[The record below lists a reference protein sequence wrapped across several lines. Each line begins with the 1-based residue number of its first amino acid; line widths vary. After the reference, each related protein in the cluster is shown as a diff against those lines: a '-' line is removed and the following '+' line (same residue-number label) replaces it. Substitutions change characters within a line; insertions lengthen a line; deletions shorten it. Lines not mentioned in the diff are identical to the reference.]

1 MKISLSWLR
10 EWVPDA
16 PDAQELAE
24 RLTLAGLEVDSVTTI
39 GEGMDSFF
47 VAEVLAVE
55 PHPNADRLRVCQVSV
70 ADGQPLQ
77 IVCGAPNAR
86 AGMRSILAT
95 TGAVMPN
102 GMKIRR
108 SKLRGVESQGM
119 LCSASELGLG
129 DDHDGIVDL
138 PADAPVGSD
147 AAEYLN
153 LPDVVIDIDITP
165 NRGDCFSV
173 LGVAREVAA
182 FSGYRLAEPAL
193 AEPIPASSAT
203 MAVEL
208 QESDACTRFASR
220 LVEGVDPSAETPRW
234 MAERLQ
240 RAGLRSINPVV
251 DVTNYVMLEL
261 GQPLHAYDA
270 DKISGSLVVRRATP
284 GEPLVLLDE
293 KAVELTDDI
302 VVVADQSGALGM
314 AGVMGGLSTMV
325 TDATTRVLFEA
336 AFWTPEWIAGRARR
350 FGLHTDAATRFERG
364 VDPAG
369 QARAVQRATEL
380 LLSIAGG
387 TTGPLQDEVHASHTT
402 SRAPIELPWQRI
414 EQLLGIAIDND
425 VVVGLLDRLGL
436 DSEARS
442 DGVLVTPPTYRFDLA
457 IAEDLVEE
465 VARVYGYD
473 EIPAATALLE
483 APLKVASESA
493 TPLDR
498 LRDLLVARGFYEVLT
513 YSFVNPELAL
523 LCDGQSTELA
533 LSNPIS
539 ADLAVMRRSL
549 LPGLLT
555 AAAANRA
562 RQHERLRLFEIG
574 TCFEAGT
581 DSAVE
586 TVRVGGFMSGRRS
599 LEGWT
604 EAAEVVDFF
613 DIKSVVNALVGRR
626 AGELEWTTSA
636 HPAFHPG
643 QSADVQLGGHSVGR
657 VGRLHPRVANKLDLD
672 HGSYFFELAA
682 ALVSKVPLPESTPV
696 SRYPSVRRDIA
707 ILVGEDVA
715 AATVMAIIRRAIPAR
730 LRHVVLFDVYRGKGV
745 EPGLKSLAFG
755 LILQETSRTLID
767 EEADSA
773 VRAATDALSDQLGAT
788 LRDK

>member
-1 MKISLSWLR
+1 MKISLGWLR

-16 PDAQELAE
+16 PDVGVLAE
-24 RLTLAGLEVDSVTTI
+24 RLTLAGLEVDSVTTL
-39 GEGMDSFF
+39 GEGMEGFF

-95 TGAVMPN
+95 SGAVMPN

-129 DDHDGIVDL
+129 DDHDGIIDL
-138 PADAPVGSD
+138 PADAPVGS
-147 AAEYLN
+147 AAPAYLN
-153 LPDVVIDIDITP
+153 LPDAVIDIDITP

-182 FSGYRLAEPAL
+182 FSGYRLAEPTLTEPL
-193 AEPIPASSAT
+193 AGSDAVVS
-203 MAVEL
+203 VEL
-208 QESDACTRFASR
+208 RETAACTRFASR
-220 LVEGVDPSAETPRW
+220 LIDGTDPNAETPRW

-240 RAGLRSINPVV
+240 RAGLRCIHPVV

-270 DKISGSLVVRRATP
+270 DKIDGSLVVRRAEN
-284 GEPLVLLDE
+284 GESLVLLDE
-293 KAVELTDDI
+293 KEVELTDDVI
-302 VVVADQSGALGM
+302 VVADQTRALGM
-314 AGVMGGLSTMV
+314 AGVMGGLSSMV
-325 TDATTRVLFEA
+325 TGATTRVLFEA
-336 AFWTPEWIAGRARR
+336 AFWTPAWIAGRARR

-387 TTGPLQDEVHASHTT
+387 NAGPLHDEVDASHAAH
-402 SRAPIELPWQRI
+402 RAPIALPWQRI
-414 EQLLGIAIDND
+414 EQMLGVAIDNET
-425 VVVGLLDRLGL
+425 VIGLLDRLGL
-436 DSEARS
+436 DTEP
-442 DGVLVTPPTYRFDLA
+442 GVDSALVTPPSFRFDLD

-473 EIPAATALLE
+473 EIPVATASLE
-483 APLKVASESA
+483 APLQAGSESK

-498 LRDLLVARGFYEVLT
+498 LRDVLVARGLYEVLT
-513 YSFVNPELAL
+513 YSFVNPELAE
-523 LCDGQSTELA
+523 LCDGEAAELA

-549 LPGLLT
+549 LPGLLS
-555 AAAANRA
+555 AAATNRA
-562 RQHERLRLFEIG
+562 RQHERLRLFEVG
-574 TCFEAGT
+574 TCFAAAADGPIEQT
-581 DSAVE
+581 
-586 TVRVGGFMSGRRS
+586 RIGGFISGPRA
-599 LEGWT
+599 LEGW
-604 EAAEVVDFF
+604 AESAESVDFF
-613 DIKSVVNALVGRR
+613 DIKSIVNVLLGRR
-626 AGELEWTTSA
+626 AADVEWTRSS
-636 HPAFHPG
+636 HPALHPG
-643 QSADVQLGGHSVGR
+643 QSADVVFAAKTVGR
-657 VGRLHPRVANKLDLD
+657 VGRIHPRVADQLDLD
-672 HGSYFFELAA
+672 TGSYYFELAA
-682 ALVSKVPLPESTPV
+682 DVVSDSPLPESAPV

-707 ILVGEDVA
+707 VLVREEVA
-715 AATVMAIIRRAIPAR
+715 AGAVVRTIQRAIPAL
-730 LRHVVLFDVYRGKGV
+730 LRQVVLFDVYRGKGV

-773 VRAATDALSDQLGAT
+773 VRAATDALREELGAT